1 MLDGIKG
8 FFTSKRGIGLI
19 VGCVFTLLATFTP
32 IDIDAEL
39 RVKAID
45 GITWLVLA
53 FITGTSV
60 SDAFGKGNT
69 EAKAKLLGLVKT
81 GFEIFKDAK
90 GDLEKAKAEASAD
103 GGTGASE

>member
-8 FFTSKRGIGLI
+8 FFTSKRGIGLC
-19 VGCVFTLLATFTP
+19 VGCIFTLLATFTP
-32 IDIDAEL
+32 IDIDTEL
-39 RVKAID
+39 RTKAIE

-90 GDLEKAKAEASAD
+90 GDLEKAEAEVAD
-103 GGTGASE
+103 GGSGGAE